1 MLGAA
6 GLSVDSLS
14 PDALCP
20 PLEETRRAVA
30 ARLGNVELDGTWHAT
45 YVLVHRQQ
53 GDFVTLKVFDP
64 VGAQRLE
71 RQLPAQGAAC
81 STLPSVIALVLERFF
96 APPEQT
102 PSAAP
107 ATEPTTP
114 ASPPPNESPPP
125 ADAEGSSEPPRP
137 AVAMAPVTP
146 SATPPDRASAKAPRE
161 RQASFELGAAL
172 WASNA
177 WLAPG
182 LRVARR
188 LGGPYWLGLEAAF
201 DLASHRATAF
211 EGSVSARRV
220 PISLVARRDLTD
232 GAVALS
238 AGLELLGLLEVASAS
253 DLAESDGGA
262 RLVPGAGLRLGAR
275 FLPGSALAPFVELT
289 GAWLARRAA
298 PSFQVG
304 SREVLTPPTWVVGG
318 AFGIDANF
326 W

>member
-20 PLEETRRAVA
+20 PLEETRRTVA

-71 RQLPAQGAAC
+71 RELPAQGAAC
-81 STLPSVIALVLERFF
+81 STLPAVIALVLERFF

-102 PSAAP
+102 QAPAAPSAAP
-107 ATEPTTP
+107 ASDPSPEPAPADAQHPTP
-114 ASPPPNESPPP
+114 PEAPPPVASAPAAASAPP
-125 ADAEGSSEPPRP
+125 AD
-137 AVAMAPVTP
+137 
-146 SATPPDRASAKAPRE
+146 RASPRAPDD
-161 RQASFELGAAL
+161 APPGFELGAEL
-172 WASNA
+172 WASSA

-188 LGGPYWLGLEAAF
+188 LGGPYWIGLEAAL
-201 DLASHRATAF
+201 DLASHRVSAF
-211 EGSVSARRV
+211 EGSVNARRV
-220 PISLVARRDLTD
+220 PISLVARRELTE

-238 AGLELLGLLEVASAS
+238 GGLELLGLFEAARAS
-253 DLAESDGGA
+253 DLAQSDGGA
-262 RLVPGAGLRLGAR
+262 RLVPGAGLRFGAR
-275 FLPGSALAPFVELT
+275 FLPGSSLAPFLELT

-298 PSFQVG
+298 PAFQVG
-304 SREVLTPPTWVVGG
+304 DREVLTPPTWVVGG

-326 W
+326 

>member
-71 RQLPAQGAAC
+71 RELPAQGAGC
-81 STLPSVIALVLERFF
+81 STLPAVIALVLERFF

-102 PSAAP
+102 QPAAPSPAPAAP
-107 ATEPTTP
+107 ATDPSPEAAPAAAAERPAAPEAAPAVVSTSVAARVP
-114 ASPPPNESPPP
+114 SVDGASPNA
-125 ADAEGSSEPPRP
+125 ADDARPSFRLAAE
-137 AVAMAPVTP
+137 
-146 SATPPDRASAKAPRE
+146 
-161 RQASFELGAAL
+161 L
-172 WASNA
+172 WASSA

-188 LGGPYWLGLEAAF
+188 LGGPYWIGLEAAL
-201 DLASHRATAF
+201 DLASHRVSAF
-211 EGSVSARRV
+211 EGSVSARRA
-220 PISLVARRDLTD
+220 PISLVARRELTG

-238 AGLELLGLLEVASAS
+238 GGLELLGLFEVASAS
-253 DLAESDGGA
+253 DLAQSNGGA
-262 RLVPGAGLRLGAR
+262 RLIPGAGLRFGAR
-275 FLPGSALAPFVELT
+275 FLPGSSLAPFLELT

-298 PSFQVG
+298 PAFQVG
-304 SREVLTPPTWVVGG
+304 DREVLTPPTWVVGG

-326 W
+326 

>member
-1 MLGAA
+1 
-6 GLSVDSLS
+6 
-14 PDALCP
+14 
-20 PLEETRRAVA
+20 VA

-71 RQLPAQGAAC
+71 RELPAQGAAC
-81 STLPSVIALVLERFF
+81 STLPAVIALVLERFF

-102 PSAAP
+102 QPAAP
-107 ATEPTTP
+107 TAAPTAPAADPPAERAPSTATERPAQSEATP
-114 ASPPPNESPPP
+114 AIASASVALPAPP
-125 ADAEGSSEPPRP
+125 AD
-137 AVAMAPVTP
+137 
-146 SATPPDRASAKAPRE
+146 SASPKAPDDARP
-161 RQASFELGAAL
+161 SFELAAEL
-172 WASNA
+172 WASSA

-188 LGGPYWLGLEAAF
+188 LGGPYWIGLEAAF
-201 DLASHRATAF
+201 DLASHHVSAF

-220 PISLVARRDLTD
+220 PISLVARRELTG

-238 AGLELLGLLEVASAS
+238 GGLELLGLFEVASAS
-253 DLAESDGGA
+253 DLAQSDGGA
-262 RLVPGAGLRLGAR
+262 RLVPGAGLRFGAH
-275 FLPGSALAPFVELT
+275 FLPGSSLAPFLELT

-298 PSFQVG
+298 PAFQVG
-304 SREVLTPPTWVVGG
+304 DREVLTPPTWVVGG

-326 W
+326 